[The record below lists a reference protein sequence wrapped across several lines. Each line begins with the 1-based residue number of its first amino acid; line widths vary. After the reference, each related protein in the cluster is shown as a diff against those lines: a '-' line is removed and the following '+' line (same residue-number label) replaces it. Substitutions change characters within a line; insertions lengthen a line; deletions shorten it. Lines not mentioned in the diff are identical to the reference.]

1 MIKVVLLDDE
11 QHGLDSLSIQL
22 KQLDK
27 SIEIIASF
35 SHPLDALPF
44 IKSQQFDIL
53 FLDIEMPGL
62 SGFDVLEKVAEPRFD
77 VIFTT
82 AYNQF
87 AVKAF
92 QYSAISY
99 LLKPI
104 DEDELLRSLNLWEKK
119 VLKYIPKEQ
128 YRLFL
133 NHYQKSDTLNNKI
146 ALPTAEGLE
155 FINASEI
162 VRCQSDSNYTF
173 FYLSNQEKIL
183 ICRTLKEVESLLAYH
198 GFVRI
203 HQSHLINPA
212 YLRKFIRQ
220 DGGYVMMQDGEEI
233 SVSKAHKDKVMALFN
248 QIERR

>member
-1 MIKVVLLDDE
+1 MIKAVLLDDE
-11 QHGLDSLSIQL
+11 QHGLDSLSTQL

-27 SIEIIASF
+27 PIQVVASF
-35 SHPLDALPF
+35 NHPIQALPF
-44 IKSQQFDIL
+44 IKSQKFDIL
-53 FLDIEMPGL
+53 FLDIDMPGL
-62 SGFDVLEKVAEPRFD
+62 SGFDVLEQVTEPHFD

-87 AVKAF
+87 AIKAF

-104 DEDELLRSLNLWEKK
+104 DEAELLKSIQLWEKK
-119 VLKYIPKEQ
+119 TSKAIDTEQ
-128 YRLFL
+128 YKLFL
-133 NHYQKSDTLNNKI
+133 NHYHKSDTQYSKI
-146 ALPTAEGLE
+146 ALPTADGLE
-155 FINASEI
+155 FIKASEI
-162 VRCQSDSNYTF
+162 VRCQSDSNYTY

-183 ICRTLKEVESLLAYH
+183 ICRTLKEVESLLAFH

-212 YLRKFIRQ
+212 YLRKFIRH

-248 QIERR
+248 QIERK